1 MDFAVGL
8 VLYSI
13 DGYLDFVTNKQRER
27 NCLGGVIADEME
39 LEIRCVRVCV
49 CGVRCE
55 MGRRLRSPPNTQTQT
70 QTQHQSFRL

>member
-13 DGYLDFVTNKQRER
+13 DGYLDFVPNKQRER

-49 CGVRCE
+49 WCAV
-55 MGRRLRSPPNTQTQT
+55 
-70 QTQHQSFRL
+70 